1 MLGAI
6 WAQSLDGVIGD
17 GAVMP
22 WHVPE
27 DLKHFKDVTMG
38 APVIMGR
45 KTWESLNP
53 KFRPLPGRE
62 NIVLSRRA
70 SDEWSAGATVV
81 DNLDTALDA
90 APSDAWIIG
99 GGQLYTSALDRVDR
113 IEVTIMG
120 VQVGDAYGA
129 DAVLAPKV
137 PEEFSLSADSD
148 WLTSQSGHLTIPG
161 QPPSELPMK
170 YRFLTYDRKAA
181 A

>member
-17 GAVMP
+17 GVVMP

-27 DLKHFKDVTMG
+27 DLKHFKEVTMG

-62 NIVLSRRA
+62 NIVLS
-70 SDEWSAGATVV
+70 SHQPGEWSAGATVV
-81 DNLDTALDA
+81 NSIDA
-90 APSDAWIIG
+90 ALNTAPGDAWIIG
-99 GGQLYTSALDRVDR
+99 GGQLYSSALDRVDT
-113 IEVTIMG
+113 IELTLMG
-120 VQVGDAYGA
+120 VQVGDAYGD
-129 DAVLAPKV
+129 DAVLAPSV
-137 PEEFSLSADSD
+137 PEAFSLSADSD